1 MKRNDELYICTTLT
15 RPDLYGGTG
24 QFDVLVHFKLT
35 HYRSGSPDSWEDPGY
50 GPECEFDFLRAEFD
64 GDHDDA
70 PDAMTAAEIEQLKKW
85 FETDGFDEACEIATR
100 EMAEVCAAERDMAAE
115 RRYEGRCYG

>member
-24 QFDVLVHFKLT
+24 QFDVIVHFKLT
-35 HYRSGSPDSWEDPGY
+35 HYVEGCPASYDDPGY
-50 GPECEFDFLRAEFD
+50 GPEFEFEFLRAEFD
-64 GDHDDA
+64 GDHSDS
-70 PDAMTAAEIEQLKKW
+70 PDAMTATEIVTLITW
-85 FETDGFDEACEIATR
+85 FHIDGFDEAREIATR

-115 RRYEGRCYG
+115 R